1 MLETGLPSKAISW
14 MRMKSGNSA
23 SLPLEVSTVATSLAV
38 MVPCSFWPLSSL
50 ASIWSG
56 LGLGLGSGLGL
67 GLGFG
72 SGLGVGVGVGV
83 GVEVG
88 VGAGVGAGH
97 LCEGMA
103 GQLARLLQRAQ
114 LLAPG

>member
-1 MLETGLPSKAISW
+1 MLETGLPSNAISW

-67 GLGFG
+67 WLGLG
-72 SGLGVGVGVGV
+72 SGLGLGLGSG
-83 GVEVG
+83 
-88 VGAGVGAGH
+88 
-97 LCEGMA
+97 
-103 GQLARLLQRAQ
+103 
-114 LLAPG
+114 